1 MADLEKFLNH
11 QGVGLL
17 WDKIEEKFAQK
28 NTIGDLDTLQTTEK
42 GSVVAAINE
51 LKHSVEAGGSG
62 SVITLTSSDTDEN
75 FAKVYT
81 LSQGSVA
88 VGTIE
93 IPKDLVVSSGEVV
106 ELTEGQVEGKPAGT
120 YIKLTI
126 SNADKDIIYIPA
138 DGLVEN
144 FKLEAAVTPVDVG
157 GTASSGDKT
166 YSTSRQQITFKQV
179 VGEGEPVNILTIE
192 TMSEYDI
199 AVAIGEVTAH

>member
-1 MADLEKFLNH
+1 MANLEKFLNH
-11 QGVGLL
+11 QGVGVL
-17 WDKIEEKFAQK
+17 WDKIEEKFVQQS
-28 NTIGDLDTLQTTEK
+28 TVGDLNTLQTTAK

-62 SVITLTSSDTDEN
+62 SVITLTSSDEDED

-106 ELTEGQVEGKPAGT
+106 ELIEGQIEGKPAGT
-120 YIKLTI
+120 YIKLVL
-126 SNADKDIIYIPA
+126 SNEDKDVVYIPA

-144 FKLEAAVTPVDVG
+144 FKLEATVTPVDASG
-157 GTASSGDKT
+157 SISSGDKT
-166 YSTSRQQITFKQV
+166 YSTSRQQIVFKQV
-179 VGEGEPVNILTIE
+179 VGEGEPADILTIE

-199 AVAIGEVTAH
+199 AFAIGEIATQ